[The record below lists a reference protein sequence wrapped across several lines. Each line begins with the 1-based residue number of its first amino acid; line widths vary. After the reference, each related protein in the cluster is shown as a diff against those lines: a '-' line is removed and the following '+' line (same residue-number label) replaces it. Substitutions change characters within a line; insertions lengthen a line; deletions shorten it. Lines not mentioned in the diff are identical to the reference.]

1 MTEASVIHTDNEQG
15 IVNNMETFHCFL
27 INKKL
32 FPYGEMY
39 VGLASQLSAVVYI
52 IVFFLGYEDNS
63 ITNFKAKLHG
73 TS

>member
-15 IVNNMETFHCFL
+15 IVNNVETFLYFL

-39 VGLASQLSAVVYI
+39 VGLNSQLSAVVYI
-52 IVFFLGYEDNS
+52 ILFFLGYEDNS

-73 TS
+73 SS

>member
-15 IVNNMETFHCFL
+15 IVNNVETFHYFL

-32 FPYGEMY
+32 FPYSEMY
-39 VGLASQLSAVVYI
+39 VGLNSQLSAVVYI
-52 IVFFLGYEDNS
+52 ILFFLGYEDNS

-73 TS
+73 SS